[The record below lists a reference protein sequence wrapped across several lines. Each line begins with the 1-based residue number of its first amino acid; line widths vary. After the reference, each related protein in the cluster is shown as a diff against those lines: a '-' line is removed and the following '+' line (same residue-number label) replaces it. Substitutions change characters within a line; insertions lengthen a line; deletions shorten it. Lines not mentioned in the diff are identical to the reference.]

1 MGEIGYLKN
10 SFFNSLGFFK
20 PAVTIFIF
28 DLRKSTAF
36 FDWKT
41 HEVNILAKIKDH
53 TERWQINNSVCSKY
67 MVIIMFPYN
76 NDTVNVEEC
85 KNSFKKAVQLSGDEH
100 IKSSN
105 YFLSTGFDSLKTTMQ
120 KQFSKKVNDLVVSYY
135 REKKENVKKKVKK
148 LIVGQIQHIRYTVKQ
163 SLYSLIT
170 SCDYNKSTRKCQEAY
185 KLLKQ
190 QSASNSRG
198 SGGDERRD
206 NADIIAIVILK
217 NLLMSNQLSKFLE
230 FYKEHFF
237 SWQYNIVGVKSVF
250 KYEEIKWR

>member
-1 MGEIGYLKN
+1 
-10 SFFNSLGFFK
+10 
-20 PAVTIFIF
+20 
-28 DLRKSTAF
+28 
-36 FDWKT
+36 
-41 HEVNILAKIKDH
+41 
-53 TERWQINNSVCSKY
+53 
-67 MVIIMFPYN
+67 MFPFN
-76 NDTVNVEEC
+76 VDGLNVEDC

-120 KQFSKKVNDLVVSYY
+120 KQFSKKVNDLVVAYY

-170 SCDYNKSTRKCQEAY
+170 SCDYNKSTKKCQEAY

-190 QSASNSRG
+190 QSASGSRG

-237 SWQYNIVGVKSVF
+237 SCQFNIVAVKSVF
-250 KYEEIKWR
+250 KYEEIKWRQNWFMMVGNLLESYYKRAGQLNFSKKTEWHSSQHLDVFPGYYYL